1 MASKRKSDGHLSSS
15 SDSSKKPKHRA
26 GIEENLVEMSG
37 LEYSNVMATA
47 IKMGPPGDGVPA
59 QPDPVASTSFHGL
72 LAAPPTAGFQKV
84 VGKKGPKIPRKK
96 GNAAQ
101 KQPAKFNARGK
112 TPKTAG
118 AVKTITALAKNAA
131 SSDSEFSDHPAPGLD
146 PLLPEVPPAAAFASM
161 QAQMTSMAKVLQEL
175 VEKQRSTDT
184 QVEPLPPCQ
193 PTLQR
198 DPLGSLPCPVPAQP
212 AAVASPWQ
220 VAAIPP
226 ADPIPP
232 PPAPVP
238 STSRAAYGSSEYEP
252 VFVPSHTDS
261 AFSSGT
267 LTPEILPEKLN
278 QKIWN
283 DQYVDFFDVL
293 FPDHE
298 NYGISLRSR
307 EYRADPSVNVV
318 TKKRRPLTE
327 LEWCRAF
334 DQFMLTYLSKF
345 PSSSKDLI
353 LYGTFIK
360 DLMVMK
366 ANWNFYDCAFRKG
379 REAFKYS
386 WCLLRQDLHFKAT
399 NPSYPLFND
408 PRTPPAPRGSFQQSY
423 GGNHASGPKQPYG
436 VPPGYCFAFNTS
448 GKRCSNGSE
457 CSYKHQCPKCQGN
470 HPGYLHPK
478 GNSRGTKPS
487 GNVRTSRE
495 FVPANRGSRPTNP
508 RQGSTP

>member
-1 MASKRKSDGHLSSS
+1 MNWCKTNDLLTTRLTPRRRVSGLPNAIPTILCCAQYQPNLPPSRYLGKSPLSSLLS
-15 SDSSKKPKHRA
+15 QFNHQRLVVTQPLKPRRP
-26 GIEENLVEMSG
+26 LS
-37 LEYSNVMATA
+37 
-47 IKMGPPGDGVPA
+47 PA
-59 QPDPVASTSFHGL
+59 
-72 LAAPPTAGFQKV
+72 
-84 VGKKGPKIPRKK
+84 
-96 GNAAQ
+96 
-101 KQPAKFNARGK
+101 
-112 TPKTAG
+112 
-118 AVKTITALAKNAA
+118 
-131 SSDSEFSDHPAPGLD
+131 
-146 PLLPEVPPAAAFASM
+146 
-161 QAQMTSMAKVLQEL
+161 LQERL
-175 VEKQRSTDT
+175 MV
-184 QVEPLPPCQ
+184 QVK
-193 PTLQR
+193 
-198 DPLGSLPCPVPAQP
+198 
-212 AAVASPWQ
+212 
-220 VAAIPP
+220 
-226 ADPIPP
+226 
-232 PPAPVP
+232 
-238 STSRAAYGSSEYEP
+238 P

-261 AFSSGT
+261 TFSSGT

-293 FPDHE
+293 YPDHE